1 MHQFESADP
10 VTDPNNSLKLVIS
23 KLSLKLQNRNH
34 IIPEDCTNGSRSS
47 PLCKKEFRDDE
58 IPIT

>member
-1 MHQFESADP
+1 MCQSDEGI
-10 VTDPNNSLKLVIS
+10 TDPNNSLKLVVS